1 MKRFILGVCA
11 LIIVMPSVSLA
22 QGSRGVPD
30 DFVGP
35 PTAEQASSVGTKLQ
49 SPLKGANGGEIKDV
63 GGLFKDI
70 LGGIIIPL
78 TLAVGVLF
86 IILAGLKFVTA
97 TGNPE
102 KLKVAKQNLL
112 YTVIGVAVVLSAE
125 ILLNILLATLREIGN
140 VG

>member
-1 MKRFILGVCA
+1 MGLVIPG
-11 LIIVMPSVSLA
+11 IIAA
-22 QGSRGVPD
+22 QAVDNITTTRSASTQADQGNDSEGS
-30 DFVGP
+30 
-35 PTAEQASSVGTKLQ
+35 TKLV

-97 TGNPE
+97 MGKPDALT
-102 KLKVAKQNLL
+102 KAKQNLL
-112 YTVIGVAVVLSAE
+112 YTVIGVAVILSAE